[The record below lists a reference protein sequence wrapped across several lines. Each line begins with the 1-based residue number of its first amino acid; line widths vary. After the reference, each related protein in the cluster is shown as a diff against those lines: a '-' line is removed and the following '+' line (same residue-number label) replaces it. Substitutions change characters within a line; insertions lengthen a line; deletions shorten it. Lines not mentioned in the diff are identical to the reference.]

1 MVFMKL
7 VGLWVITE
15 FGTGLDAVQESGGG
29 ADVNLI
35 TRARLE
41 KCGLGS
47 VAALGL
53 LMLGTVHN

>member
-7 VGLWVITE
+7 VGLWVIIQ

-53 LMLGTVHN
+53 LML